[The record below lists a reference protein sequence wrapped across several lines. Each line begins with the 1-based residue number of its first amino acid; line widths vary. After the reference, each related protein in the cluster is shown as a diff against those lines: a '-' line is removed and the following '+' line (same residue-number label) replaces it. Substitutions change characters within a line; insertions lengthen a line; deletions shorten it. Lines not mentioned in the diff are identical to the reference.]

1 MDVLKG
7 QLRVLSK
14 KFSLE
19 NIGML
24 YEFPNYVSN
33 IGSMLGIPYATM
45 QQRVNELVRANLKGS
60 YSSLEKLSRRPIHM

>member
-24 YEFPNYVSN
+24 YESSNYVSN
-33 IGSMLGIPYATM
+33 IGSMLGIPYATT

-60 YSSLEKLSRRPIHM
+60 